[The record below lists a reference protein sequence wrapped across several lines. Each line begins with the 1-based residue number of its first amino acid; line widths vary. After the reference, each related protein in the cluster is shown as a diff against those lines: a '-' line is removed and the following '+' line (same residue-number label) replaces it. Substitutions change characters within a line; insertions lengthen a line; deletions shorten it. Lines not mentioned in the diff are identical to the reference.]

1 MPADTAFQ
9 AAWFLGILV
18 LASVVDLRRHRIPN
32 TFCILT
38 AVAGLIAISPARF
51 VGQILGPLAALP
63 FLGVA
68 MIFPDRAGGGDI
80 KFVASVGFVLGL
92 LPTLWGGILGLSL
105 AIVYAAARACIEKHC
120 AATPTPIGQIAI
132 PLAPFLS
139 IGFAIFYVLEV
150 IT

>member
-1 MPADTAFQ
+1 
-9 AAWFLGILV
+9 
-18 LASVVDLRRHRIPN
+18 
-32 TFCILT
+32 
-38 AVAGLIAISPARF
+38 
-51 VGQILGPLAALP
+51 
-63 FLGVA
+63 

-150 IT
+150 MNMKKFRIEKKTAIKCIGILAPLAAAAIIVPKAIRHKNALRV